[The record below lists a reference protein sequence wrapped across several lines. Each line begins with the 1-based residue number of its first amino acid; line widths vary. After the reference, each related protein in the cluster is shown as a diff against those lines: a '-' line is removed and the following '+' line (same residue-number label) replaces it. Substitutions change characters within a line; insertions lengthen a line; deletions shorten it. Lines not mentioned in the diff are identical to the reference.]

1 MCGIVGYAGKSQ
13 AAPVLLE
20 GLRSLEYR
28 GYDSAGI
35 AVLQPDGR
43 VAVAKRPGRVSD
55 LAADLDKAG
64 LKGCVGIGHTRWAT
78 HGEVNEVN
86 AHPHTSAG
94 GDVVIVHNGIVEN
107 YVELRRELIDAGY
120 PFRSATDSEVIAHLI
135 ARHMEDGAPLEEAVR
150 RMAQR
155 IRGAAAVVAASTREP
170 EKLVGLRIGNAG
182 GIVAGFANGANL
194 LASDLLALLPHTTR
208 VAYVESGE
216 IAVMTPDSVRFL
228 DLDGKPLTKKPA
240 AAGRTFEAA
249 QKGEYPHFMA
259 KEIAEQPE
267 AVRGAMRQRLDF
279 EAGDVRFPGF
289 PLSAEDLCRIDRIL
303 LIGMGTSLHAAMT
316 GAHYLEA
323 LARIPAAA
331 ENSSELRYRNP
342 VLDERTLV
350 ISITQSGETA
360 DTLAAMEAAAG
371 KGARLLTLVEAEG
384 TQATRLAEGTL
395 PIRAGQEIGVAAT
408 KTLMNTL
415 VVLAELAL
423 YLGAQ
428 RGTLS
433 PDAQRAAVDE
443 LARLPGLLGQLLQLD
458 GRFAALTD
466 RVRSRDHLLYLGRG
480 RMHPIAM
487 EGALKMKEIAYIHAE
502 GYAAG
507 EMKHGVNALIS
518 DAMPTIA
525 LAPAGPLYEKMLS
538 NVNEV
543 KARGGEVIALVT
555 EGDTAMSTVADEVLY
570 LPEASELIMPMLTLL
585 PLQMLAY
592 RTAVA
597 LGHDPDKPR
606 NLAKTVTVE

>member
-1 MCGIVGYAGKSQ
+1 MCGIIAYAGSKQ
-13 AAPVLLE
+13 AAPILLD

-35 AVLQPDGR
+35 AVLHPDGPID
-43 VAVAKRPGRVSD
+43 VVKRPGRVGD
-55 LAADLDKAG
+55 LAADLESAG
-64 LKGCVGIGHTRWAT
+64 LRGSVGIGHTRWAT

-86 AHPHTSAG
+86 AHPHTSAR
-94 GDVVIVHNGIVEN
+94 GDVAIVHNGIVEN
-107 YVELRRELIDAGY
+107 YVELRQELADAGC

-135 ARHMEDGAPLEEAVR
+135 ARHVEDGAPLEEAVR
-150 RMAQR
+150 RMAHR
-155 IRGAAAVVAASTREP
+155 IRGAAAVVAACAREP
-170 EKLVGLRIGNAG
+170 DKLVGLRLGNAG
-182 GIVAGFANGANL
+182 GIVAGFAKGANL
-194 LASDLLALLPHTTR
+194 LSSDLLALLPHTTS

-216 IAVMTPDSVRFL
+216 IAVVTPDSIHFI
-228 DLDGKPLTKKPA
+228 DLDGNRVQKEPVA
-240 AAGRTFEAA
+240 ADRTREAA
-249 QKGEYPHFMA
+249 QKGEHPHFMA

-267 AVRGAMRQRLDF
+267 AVRSAMRRRVDF
-279 EAGDVRFPGF
+279 ETGQVHLPELPLSVADVRS
-289 PLSAEDLCRIDRIL
+289 LNRVL
-303 LIGMGTSLHAAMT
+303 LIGMGTSLHAAMA
-316 GAHYLEA
+316 GAHYMEA
-323 LARIPAAA
+323 LTRIPAAA
-331 ENSSELRYRNP
+331 DNASELRYRDP

-360 DTLAAMEAAAG
+360 DTLAAMELAAG

-415 VVLAELAL
+415 VVLVELAL
-423 YLGAQ
+423 HLAAQ

-443 LARLPGLLGQLLQLD
+443 LARLPGLLGDLLQLD
-458 GRFAALTD
+458 GVYEALTN
-466 RVRSRDHLLYLGRG
+466 RVKGREHLLYLGRG

-518 DAMPTIA
+518 NDMPTIA

-543 KARGGEVIALVT
+543 KARGGEVIAFAT
-555 EGDTAMSTVADEVLY
+555 EGDTVMSTVADQVVY
-570 LPEASELIMPMLTLL
+570 LPEASDLIMPMLALL

-592 RTAVA
+592 RAAVA